1 MNRLSSSAPSPRP
14 TAFRK
19 TSSPSVVSSGPN
31 SSAATTTAIVSRL
44 RRRMNPPALTA
55 SPLTFGTSS
64 LTCIDA
70 SLYLVLYGTITS
82 PRWIGVR
89 QTAASQVIEGR
100 RKARV
105 AAPLPNRARTVAW
118 ANQARILQGRA
129 SNSQEVL
136 MEQEGIYVGID
147 VAKAQVDVA
156 VRPTGQRWVVS
167 FDETGVGELVSQM
180 EDLSPALVLLEA
192 SGGLELPLVAA
203 LAAAALPVVVVN
215 PRQVRDFAR
224 ATGTLAKTDALD
236 AAVLAHFAEAVRPP
250 VRPLRDAETQ
260 ALNALAA
267 RRHQVM
273 IMLVSE
279 KNRLS
284 SATIAVRPRIEAH
297 IAWLERELD
306 DLDEGLRQTLR
317 QSPVW
322 REKEDLLRTVP
333 GVGEQ
338 LSLTLLAYLPELG
351 TLDRR
356 KIAALVGVA
365 PFNRD
370 SGTLRGKRT
379 VWGGRARIRAVL
391 YMGALVAS
399 RHNPVIRDFYQRL
412 LAAGKPKKLAL
423 IACMRKLLV
432 ILNSMLKH
440 GSPWRDLTPKVAAHS
455 S

>member
-1 MNRLSSSAPSPRP
+1 M
-14 TAFRK
+14 
-19 TSSPSVVSSGPN
+19 
-31 SSAATTTAIVSRL
+31 
-44 RRRMNPPALTA
+44 
-55 SPLTFGTSS
+55 
-64 LTCIDA
+64 
-70 SLYLVLYGTITS
+70 
-82 PRWIGVR
+82 
-89 QTAASQVIEGR
+89 
-100 RKARV
+100 
-105 AAPLPNRARTVAW
+105 
-118 ANQARILQGRA
+118 
-129 SNSQEVL
+129 
-136 MEQEGIYVGID
+136 
-147 VAKAQVDVA
+147 
-156 VRPTGQRWVVS
+156 
-167 FDETGVGELVSQM
+167 
-180 EDLSPALVLLEA
+180 VLLEA

-203 LAAAALPVVVVN
+203 LAAEAVPVVVVN

-224 ATGTLAKTDALD
+224 ATGKLAKTDALD

-260 ALNALAA
+260 LLNSMAA

-273 IMLVSE
+273 TMLVSE

-284 SATIAVRPRIEAH
+284 AATTVAVRPRIEAH

-322 REKEDLLRTVP
+322 REKDDLLRTVP

-356 KIAALVGVA
+356 QIAALVGVA

-379 VWGGRARIRAVL
+379 VWGGRARVRAAL

-399 RHNPVIRDFYQRL
+399 RFNPVIQDFYQRL

-423 IACMRKLLV
+423 TACMRKLLV

-440 GSPWRDLTPKVAAHS
+440 GSPWRDLSPQVAGHS